1 MASPHSISLCLL
13 FLTLLSQTDLT
24 FSLTITQKPFN
35 HSRTSH
41 PLQSIIDVHDLLPL
55 YGLPKGL
62 IPSDIKSYTLDKST
76 GSFSIEMTRTCY
88 VHFQQLVWYDKHIK
102 GKLSY
107 GAVHDVSGIQAKK
120 LFLWLPVT
128 GIETVKNSDVLRFFV
143 GALSED
149 LPAEQFQEIPQSDM
163 ENHREVYIHGGHG
176 MNDKKK
182 TNTSGKARMT
192 RQLIVEDERG
202 DINELADAFIKN
214 FRNHLKIQ
222 RDESF
227 KRYQE
232 MISRGI

>member
-1 MASPHSISLCLL
+1 MAQHNKKLRLSNNISKIINSKSTQQILRFHSPFYISITTWSFFFLSPTNLSTMASPHSISLCLL

-62 IPSDIKSYTLDKST
+62 IPSDIRSYTLDKAT

-128 GIETVKNSDVLRFFV
+128 GIEKVKNSDVLRFFV

-149 LPAEQFQEIPQSDM
+149 LPAEQFQEIPQCKSK
-163 ENHREVYIHGGHG
+163 V
-176 MNDKKK
+176 
-182 TNTSGKARMT
+182 S
-192 RQLIVEDERG
+192 
-202 DINELADAFIKN
+202 
-214 FRNHLKIQ
+214 Q
-222 RDESF
+222 RSS
-227 KRYQE
+227 
-232 MISRGI
+232 ISSI

>member
-1 MASPHSISLCLL
+1 
-13 FLTLLSQTDLT
+13 
-24 FSLTITQKPFN
+24 
-35 HSRTSH
+35 
-41 PLQSIIDVHDLLPL
+41 
-55 YGLPKGL
+55 
-62 IPSDIKSYTLDKST
+62 
-76 GSFSIEMTRTCY
+76 
-88 VHFQQLVWYDKHIK
+88 
-102 GKLSY
+102 
-107 GAVHDVSGIQAKK
+107 
-120 LFLWLPVT
+120 
-128 GIETVKNSDVLRFFV
+128 
-143 GALSED
+143 
-149 LPAEQFQEIPQSDM
+149 M